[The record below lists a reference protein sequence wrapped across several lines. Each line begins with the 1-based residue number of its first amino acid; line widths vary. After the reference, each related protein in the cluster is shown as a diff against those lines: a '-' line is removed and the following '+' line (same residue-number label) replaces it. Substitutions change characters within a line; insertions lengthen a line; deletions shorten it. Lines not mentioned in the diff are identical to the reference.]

1 MHKHSPNI
9 NRLQLNRQWYIDT
22 PVDVVM
28 PAMTLSDVVVVV
40 VVVKVVVVKVMFAHS
55 YS

>member
-28 PAMTLSDVVVVV
+28 PAMMLSDVVVVI
-40 VVVKVVVVKVMFAHS
+40 KVVVVKVMFAHS